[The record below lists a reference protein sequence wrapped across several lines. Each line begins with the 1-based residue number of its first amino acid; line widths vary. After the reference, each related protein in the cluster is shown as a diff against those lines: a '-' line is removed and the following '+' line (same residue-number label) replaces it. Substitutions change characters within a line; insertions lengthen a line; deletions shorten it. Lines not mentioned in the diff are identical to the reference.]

1 MEDTV
6 QKYNNRNEVP
16 EEYKWDLTSFFKD
29 DNEFNDSVNDCKK
42 RIEELNSYVGCTKDA
57 NKLYE
62 FLTKQIETVA
72 VWQDLY
78 VYANLLNDQDLGIE
92 ANVLKMNETDK
103 ISLSVQ

>member
-1 MEDTV
+1 M

-62 FLTKQIETVA
+62 YFIAKCKEKGIYTQNGEFGAHMNVK
-72 VWQDLY
+72 
-78 VYANLLNDQDLGIE
+78 LLNDGPVTICIDSQNRE
-92 ANVLKMNETDK
+92 
-103 ISLSVQ
+103 